1 MSPTGWAIA
10 RWMRPRWWYSSGCKA
25 PSRPAGPRLVAAAAA
40 AAAGARARGCCAG
53 GDRVAG
59 RGHDVPRGAESVDAL
74 AVGVAGVLVLLEQV
88 ERVAVV
94 GHLRLAVGARRR
106 TDLRG
111 GQPAADR
118 RLAARPDRRPSDCA
132 GAGARALG
140 PGVLLE
146 EVHGAA
152 LRIDQDLA
160 EARAR
165 LPDRYRLSVGG
176 PRRSGRGGCVVVV
189 AAAAGGDRQR
199 GQRHRERYG
208 QEVDGFAATHC
219 DPSRG
224 CWRRRSVGLAVAAV
238 VGHGATLWPTTEE
251 GLRPRSYSSC
261 AASESG
267 AKENCRAIQL
277 RPPRRSTRE
286 SSRPAA
292 SIIALSEMMLP
303 AGAGVIVQHR
313 DSARGASR
321 RRVVGSLAYGP
332 RRTRVISG
340 REQVRANPCRGSGS
354 AGNHRVPWHPWAVR
368 PRPTRQG
375 PQIRSKTRG
384 CSVWPK
390 SRLRFGGSR
399 RWWRRVHRR
408 RRCSRPSHGRFP
420 T

>member
-10 RWMRPRWWYSSGCKA
+10 RWMRPRWWCSSACTA

-40 AAAGARARGCCAG
+40 AAGACARGCCAG

-59 RGHDVPRGAESVDAL
+59 RGHDVPRAAESVDAL

-146 EVHGAA
+146 EVDGAA

-165 LPDRYRLSVGG
+165 LADRCRLSVGG
-176 PRRSGRGGCVVVV
+176 LRRSGRGGCVVVV

-199 GQRHRERYG
+199 GQRHRQRYG
-208 QEVDGFAATHC
+208 QEVDGFATTHC
-219 DPSRG
+219 DSFERLLA
-224 CWRRRSVGLAVAAV
+224 RRSVGLAVAVV

-292 SIIALSEMMLP
+292 SIVALSATMLP
-303 AGAGVIVQHR
+303 AGAGATVQLTDTAVR
-313 DSARGASR
+313 EPSVARPTSSRGGSMRTSSVEAVLRRPRGPRRRTVARSRCPGRRQRLFRSAVRGASR
-321 RRVVGSLAYGP
+321 SWFP
-332 RRTRVISG
+332 S
-340 REQVRANPCRGSGS
+340 S
-354 AGNHRVPWHPWAVR
+354 
-368 PRPTRQG
+368 
-375 PQIRSKTRG
+375 
-384 CSVWPK
+384 
-390 SRLRFGGSR
+390 SR
-399 RWWRRVHRR
+399 
-408 RRCSRPSHGRFP
+408 
-420 T
+420 